1 METEATANTNYKRL
15 NSNVLKIIAI
25 IAMTSD
31 HLAWAI
37 WQGFSANPAAL
48 IMHILGRLTCPIM
61 CYFVA
66 EGYYYTKNLKKYIG
80 RMFLFAV
87 ISHFPYVFCSF
98 NYIDPLSFVP
108 FAHGSPFNQT
118 GVLWAFAWG
127 LVLIRVHDSKLKF
140 PIKILLN
147 ILILVISFPADWS
160 CIAPMVILSFW
171 ANRGKF
177 AKQML
182 WMMFWVLIYGM
193 VYFFAI
199 DKIYGILQLGVCL
212 SIPVLLLYNGLRGK
226 NIVINKFL
234 KWAFYIYYPL
244 HLTVIGL
251 LLYFGIF
258 PVFCYFLS
266 GSRATRRLRNSSSRQ
281 KSRARRECTQTYTT

>member
-1 METEATANTNYKRL
+1 MENTVQTQKPYKVL
-15 NSNVLKIIAI
+15 NSNILKLIAI
-25 IAMTSD
+25 VAMTLD

-37 WQGFSANPAAL
+37 WEGFSTNAAAL

-61 CYFVA
+61 CYFIA
-66 EGYYYTKNLKKYIG
+66 EGYHYTKNLKRYIA
-80 RMFLFAV
+80 RMFLFAI

-98 NYIDPLSFVP
+98 NYVDAWSFLP

-140 PIKILLN
+140 PIKLLLN
-147 ILILVISFPADWS
+147 MLILAVSFPADWS
-160 CIAPMVILSFW
+160 CIAPMIILSFW
-171 ANRGKF
+171 SNRGHF
-177 AKQML
+177 TRQML
-182 WMMFWVLIYGM
+182 WMMFWVAVYGA

-199 DKIYGILQLGVCL
+199 DKIYGVLQLAVCL
-212 SIPVLLLYNGLRGK
+212 SIPVLLLYNGQRGK
-226 NIVINKFL
+226 FPVVNKVL

-258 PVFCYFLS
+258 PIF
-266 GSRATRRLRNSSSRQ
+266 
-281 KSRARRECTQTYTT
+281 

>member
-1 METEATANTNYKRL
+1 
-15 NSNVLKIIAI
+15 
-25 IAMTSD
+25 MTSD

-182 WMMFWVLIYGM
+182 WMMFWVLIYGI

-258 PVFCYFLS
+258 PVF
-266 GSRATRRLRNSSSRQ
+266 
-281 KSRARRECTQTYTT
+281 